1 MAYEYAWPTS
11 TSLEVEA
18 RRMHAEPDGVRAGDA
33 AAAAAVSIFPLAF
46 DTVVMGV
53 VCAYVLPQ
61 VLFQALSPTGALLAG
76 LAVFGLAWMAK
87 LLGARVF
94 SALRRRYGG
103 GVSLTAA
110 RVLLGGATAAV
121 AVLPLGPNASAI
133 AMILGLRFAQGLA
146 FGGTLD
152 VSAVLRQA
160 DRSAWLGPMRLAQG
174 GAFVMAALVAAGLAV
189 AATGLEARDL
199 LDWAWRYPF
208 VLAVPLN
215 VAALFADLRLLTTEF
230 HPSRAR
236 LRLVD

>member
-18 RRMHAEPDGVRAGDA
+18 RRMHAEPEGVRAGDA

-61 VLFQALSPTGALLAG
+61 VLFQALSPAGALLAG

-87 LLGARVF
+87 LLGTRFFAV
-94 SALRRRYGG
+94 LRRRYGG

-110 RVLLGGATAAV
+110 RVLLGGATASF
-121 AVLPLGPNASAI
+121 AVLPLGPNATAI

-146 FGGTLD
+146 IGGTLD

-160 DRSAWLGPMRLAQG
+160 DRAAWIRPVLLAQAGAWLIAGVAVAVL
-174 GAFVMAALVAAGLAV
+174 ALVSSR
-189 AATGLEARDL
+189 LEARDL
-199 LDWAWRYPF
+199 MDWAWRYPF